1 MPDPAES
8 WTIDITAAGRHVY
21 DVSITH
27 PSRATTRH
35 RVAVPEQLMADLGLS
50 AAQEPILL
58 RASLAYL
65 LEHSPAAIPDQFD
78 LDEVGRAIPAYHEE
92 ILARI

>member
-8 WTIDITAAGRHVY
+8 WSLEITAADRHVY

-27 PSRATTRH
+27 PSRATTTH
-35 RVAVPEQLMADLGLS
+35 CVTVPDGMLEDLGLS
-50 AAQEPILL
+50 AAQEPILV

-65 LEHSPAAIPDQFD
+65 LEHHPAAIPERFD
-78 LDEVGRAIPAYHEE
+78 LDEVGRAIPDYRAE
-92 ILARI
+92 ILERV